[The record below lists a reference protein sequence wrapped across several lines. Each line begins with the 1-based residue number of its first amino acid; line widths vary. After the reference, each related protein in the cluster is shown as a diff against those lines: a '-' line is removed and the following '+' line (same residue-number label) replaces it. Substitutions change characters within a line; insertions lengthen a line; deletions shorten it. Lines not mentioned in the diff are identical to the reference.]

1 MYVDAIS
8 RKAEAQMEQEAKPLK
23 TSEAEI
29 YMSPHNLSRIPY
41 DVNSAGERLY
51 DVETL
56 DYFLNFLLKEC

>member
-8 RKAEAQMEQEAKPLK
+8 RKAETKMEQEAKPLK

-29 YMSPHNLSRIPY
+29 YMSPHNLRGIPY

>member
-1 MYVDAIS
+1 MYVDAIP
-8 RKAEAQMEQEAKPLK
+8 RKAKTEMEQEAKPLK

-29 YMSPHNLSRIPY
+29 YMSPHNLSGIPY
-41 DVNSAGERLY
+41 DVSPAGERLY

>member
-1 MYVDAIS
+1 MYVDAIP
-8 RKAEAQMEQEAKPLK
+8 RKAETQMEQEAKPLK

-29 YMSPHNLSRIPY
+29 YMSPHNLSGIPY
-41 DVNSAGERLY
+41 DVSPAGERLY

>member
-1 MYVDAIS
+1 MVAIS
-8 RKAEAQMEQEAKPLK
+8 RKAETQMEQEAKPLK

-29 YMSPHNLSRIPY
+29 YMSPHNLRGIPY

-56 DYFLNFLLKEC
+56 DYFLNFLLQEC

>member
-1 MYVDAIS
+1 MVAIS
-8 RKAEAQMEQEAKPLK
+8 RKAQTQMEQEAKPLK

-29 YMSPHNLSRIPY
+29 YMSPHNLRGIPY

-56 DYFLNFLLKEC
+56 DYFLNFLLQEC

>member
-1 MYVDAIS
+1 
-8 RKAEAQMEQEAKPLK
+8 MEQEAKPLK

-29 YMSPHNLSRIPY
+29 YMSPHNLSGIPY
-41 DVNSAGERLY
+41 DVNYAGERLY

>member
-29 YMSPHNLSRIPY
+29 YMSPHNLSGIPY
-41 DVNSAGERLY
+41 DVSPAEERLY

>member
-1 MYVDAIS
+1 MAAIP
-8 RKAEAQMEQEAKPLK
+8 RKAKAKMEQEAKPLK

-29 YMSPHNLSRIPY
+29 YMSPHNLRGIPY

>member
-1 MYVDAIS
+1 MYVVAIS

-29 YMSPHNLSRIPY
+29 YMSPHNLRGIPY

>member
-1 MYVDAIS
+1 MVAIS
-8 RKAEAQMEQEAKPLK
+8 RKAETQMEQEAKPLK

-29 YMSPHNLSRIPY
+29 YMSPHNLRGIPY

>member
-1 MYVDAIS
+1 MDAIS
-8 RKAEAQMEQEAKPLK
+8 RKAETKMEQEAKPLK

-29 YMSPHNLSRIPY
+29 YMSPHNLRGIPY

-56 DYFLNFLLKEC
+56 DSVSYTHLRAHET

>member
-1 MYVDAIS
+1 MVTIS
-8 RKAEAQMEQEAKPLK
+8 RKAETQMEQEAKPLK

-29 YMSPHNLSRIPY
+29 YMSPHNLRGIPY

>member
-1 MYVDAIS
+1 VVAIS
-8 RKAEAQMEQEAKPLK
+8 RKAETQMEQEAKPLK

-29 YMSPHNLSRIPY
+29 YMSPHNLRGIPY

-56 DYFLNFLLKEC
+56 DYFLNFLLQEC

>member
-1 MYVDAIS
+1 MYVDAIP
-8 RKAEAQMEQEAKPLK
+8 RKAKTQMEQEAKPLK

-29 YMSPHNLSRIPY
+29 YMSPHNLRGIPY

-56 DYFLNFLLKEC
+56 DYFLNFLLQEC

>member
-1 MYVDAIS
+1 MYVDTIP
-8 RKAEAQMEQEAKPLK
+8 RKAETQMEQEAKPLK

-29 YMSPHNLSRIPY
+29 YMSPYNLRGIPY

-56 DYFLNFLLKEC
+56 DYFLNFLLQEC

>member
-1 MYVDAIS
+1 MYVVAIS

-29 YMSPHNLSRIPY
+29 YMSPHNLRGIPY
-41 DVNSAGERLY
+41 DVNSRGERLY

>member
-1 MYVDAIS
+1 MYVVAIS
-8 RKAEAQMEQEAKPLK
+8 RKAETKMEQEAKPLK

-29 YMSPHNLSRIPY
+29 YMSPHNLRGIPY

-51 DVETL
+51 NVETL

>member
-1 MYVDAIS
+1 MDAIP
-8 RKAEAQMEQEAKPLK
+8 RKVETTMEQEAKPLK

-29 YMSPHNLSRIPY
+29 YMSPHNLSGIPY
-41 DVNSAGERLY
+41 NVNSAGARLY

>member
-1 MYVDAIS
+1 MYVVAIS

-29 YMSPHNLSRIPY
+29 YMSPHNLRGIPY

-56 DYFLNFLLKEC
+56 VYFLNFLLKEC